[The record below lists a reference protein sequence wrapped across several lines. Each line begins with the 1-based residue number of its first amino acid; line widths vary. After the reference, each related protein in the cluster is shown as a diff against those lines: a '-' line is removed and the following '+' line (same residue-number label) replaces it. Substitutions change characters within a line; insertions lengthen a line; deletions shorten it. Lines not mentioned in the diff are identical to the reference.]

1 LGLGLCKLVLY
12 KVGVQLD
19 PLDSRVKELGRGRE
33 RGGRR
38 QATRPA
44 PWRGPRGC
52 CEGARQ
58 AGSNRHRVNWH

>member
-1 LGLGLCKLVLY
+1 MGLGLCKLVLY

-38 QATRPA
+38 QAMR
-44 PWRGPRGC
+44 
-52 CEGARQ
+52 EE
-58 AGSNRHRVNWH
+58 